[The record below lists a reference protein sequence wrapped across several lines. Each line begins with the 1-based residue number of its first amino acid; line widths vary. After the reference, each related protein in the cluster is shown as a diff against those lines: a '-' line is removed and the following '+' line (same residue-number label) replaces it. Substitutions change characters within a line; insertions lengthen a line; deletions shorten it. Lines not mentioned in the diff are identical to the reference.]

1 MILFTVYFILNAIFT
16 LSVAR
21 SKSFNV
27 KTSEEV
33 FLFAAMVI
41 FPVGTIALSGSLVL
55 MLLIK
60 GLNEV
65 TSIIAQGFDYIMDT
79 IDTL

>member
-65 TSIIAQGFDYIMDT
+65 TSIIAQGFDYIMDA
-79 IDTL
+79 LEAL

>member
-1 MILFTVYFILNAIFT
+1 MILFTIYFLLNAVFT
-16 LSVAR
+16 ISVAR

-33 FLFAAMVI
+33 FLFAAMIV

-65 TSIIAQGFDYIMDT
+65 TSIIAQGFDYIMDA
-79 IDTL
+79 LEAL